1 MGGPATDNSRQCTY
15 TVQPGDWLSAI
26 ANQLNVS
33 VIDLM
38 RANSINNA
46 NFIYVGQVLQVPGCS
61 NDAPPMQQGPMAE
74 PPKADPPAAD
84 DAPAADDKPNTYT
97 VQPGDTLSKIAA
109 KFGVD
114 TNALASASGIDNPNL
129 IYVGQVL
136 TIP

>member
-1 MGGPATDNSRQCTY
+1 
-15 TVQPGDWLSAI
+15 
-26 ANQLNVS
+26 
-33 VIDLM
+33 
-38 RANSINNA
+38 
-46 NFIYVGQVLQVPGCS
+46 
-61 NDAPPMQQGPMAE
+61 MQQPQAE

-84 DAPAADDKPNTYT
+84 NPPAGDNKPNTYT
-97 VQPGDTLSKIAA
+97 VQPGDTLGKIAA